1 MVIIKSL
8 AVRQVTQFVHEVSL
22 VNSIFEEYSKIILNS
37 LQKNDMVDSTF
48 GHLVKALCP
57 LLILFKVF
65 TSLTF
70 ISKVMLNNALAGVVV
85 LGFAGI
91 EGVA

>member
-1 MVIIKSL
+1 
-8 AVRQVTQFVHEVSL
+8 
-22 VNSIFEEYSKIILNS
+22 
-37 LQKNDMVDSTF
+37 MVDSTF

-65 TSLTF
+65 PSLTF